1 MVNLERKCNF
11 LRNLYYHH
19 HHHHKKIEN
28 LQVKKLYKQL

>member
-19 HHHHKKIEN
+19 HHKKIEN